1 MGEFLKKVLQW
12 FMGDKQGKILDKL
25 VRIVLGSN
33 LVAVLILGG
42 IALYGMNV
50 SLRESQNMGESLG
63 ENSYENSSNL
73 LIEQRQEELLH
84 IAQDNA
90 SIINRSLMDI
100 ACDVQV
106 VARQAEKI
114 ERYPQRFMPVEV
126 HTPAPD
132 NYRALDLYLQYGP
145 EVSLE
150 LLAGH
155 ISLMA
160 NIGDWL
166 MGMLENNVM
175 AQSVFIAS
183 RENFALSVDA
193 KRVLAA
199 DKSDIPQPQYDALA
213 SDWYK
218 SAASQKGFVFTP
230 VRRFMFNKRLG
241 MFCSVPYY
249 DGNNELLGVACMQIS
264 LSDLQNVLKEIN
276 LHEGGFCFVTD
287 KRGYVILSSQEDLG
301 EAGSGR
307 ELEVN
312 IKNDLRESDNPT
324 LALTVREMVAGDCG
338 VRQTKVDGKDYYIAF
353 APIESSGWSLAA
365 AFAADDVI
373 APAVQ
378 NKADISKI
386 TEEKTSYLKGQML
399 STMLLMVVAII
410 ALLAAVVYSGRQLS
424 RRFVAPISELAD
436 GVREISSGNLGKK
449 VEVHTGDEL
458 EHLAICFNAMTDELQ
473 TYMKNLTEVT
483 AEKERIATELSVA
496 RNIQLGALPRDFLED
511 KKSIQLFASMSAAKA
526 VGGDFYDF
534 YMLDEKH
541 LVVTIAD
548 VSGKGVPAALFM
560 MRAKTTL
567 KNLMLTATAPDDFG
581 AVMTLAN
588 RELCQDNGEMLFVT
602 VFLAQLDLDTGE
614 VIYVNGGHNAPL
626 ARQAGKFS
634 YVRHKR
640 KDQMLG
646 VVEDLSYEPHRLQL
660 SPGDMLFLYT
670 DGVTEAMDKEKKFY
684 SEERLQKVLD
694 SMSGEASVKEILTE
708 VSGDIA
714 VFADGA
720 EQSDDITM
728 LGVMFCGKGKEEAL
742 SIDKAG
748 TMAL

>member
-1 MGEFLKKVLQW
+1 MGDFLKKLLQW

-114 ERYPQRFMPVEV
+114 ERYPQKFLPVEV

-150 LLAGH
+150 PLAGH
-155 ISLMA
+155 VSLMA

-166 MGMLENNVM
+166 TGMLENNVM

-307 ELEVN
+307 ELEVD

-324 LALTVREMVAGDCG
+324 LALTVREMVAGDSG

-378 NKADISKI
+378 NKTDISKI

-410 ALLAAVVYSGRQLS
+410 ALLAAVVYSGRKLS

-626 ARQAGKFS
+626 VRQAGKFS
-634 YVRHKR
+634 YVRHKKR
-640 KDQMLG
+640 DKMLG
-646 VVEDLSYEPHRLQL
+646 VMEDLSYEPHRLQL

-670 DGVTEAMDKEKKFY
+670 DGVTEAMSKEQTFY
-684 SEERLQKVLD
+684 SEERLEKVLD

-728 LGVMFCGKGKEEAL
+728 LGVMFCGKEGSL
-742 SIDKAG
+742 R
-748 TMAL
+748 

>member
-1 MGEFLKKVLQW
+1 MGLFLNKLLQW
-12 FMGDKQGKILDKL
+12 FMGDKRGNILDKL

-50 SLRESQNMGESLG
+50 SLREAQNMGESLG
-63 ENSYENSSNL
+63 ENTYENSSKL
-73 LIEQRQEELLH
+73 LISQRQEELLH

-90 SIINRSLMDI
+90 SIINRSLEDI
-100 ACDVQV
+100 ARDVHV
-106 VARQAEKI
+106 VALQAEKI
-114 ERYPQRFMPVEV
+114 EREPQRFLPREV
-126 HTPAPD
+126 HIPAPD
-132 NYRALDLYLQYGP
+132 TYRGMELYLQYGP
-145 EVSLE
+145 EVSPE
-150 LLAGH
+150 ALAGH

-166 MGMLENNVM
+166 VGMVENNDM

-193 KRVLAA
+193 NRVLAE

-218 SAASQKGFVFTP
+218 RAASQGGFVFTP
-230 VRRFMFNKRLG
+230 VRQFVFNKRLG

-249 DGNNELLGVACMQIS
+249 DENKKLSGVASMQIT
-264 LSDLQNVLKEIN
+264 LDNLQRILKETN
-276 LHEGGFCFVTD
+276 LHDGGFCFVTD
-287 KRGYVILSSQEDLG
+287 KRGYVILSSQGDFG
-301 EAGSGR
+301 EEGNGR
-307 ELEVN
+307 ELAVN

-353 APIESSGWSLAA
+353 APIESSGWSFAA
-365 AFAADDVI
+365 AFAADDVV
-373 APAVQ
+373 APALQ
-378 NKADISKI
+378 NKDDISKI
-386 TEEKTSYLKGQML
+386 TEEKTSSLKGQML
-399 STMLLMVVAII
+399 STMLLMVVSIVV
-410 ALLAAVVYSGRQLS
+410 LLVAVVYSGRKLS

-436 GVREISSGNLGKK
+436 GVREISSGNLSKK

-534 YMLDEKH
+534 YMLDERH
-541 LVVTIAD
+541 LVVTMAD

-567 KNLMLTATAPDDFG
+567 KNLMLTATSPDDFG

-588 RELCQDNGEMLFVT
+588 RELCQDNAEMLFVT
-602 VFLAQLDLDTGE
+602 VLLAQLDLETGE

-626 ARQAGKFS
+626 VRQAGKFS
-634 YVRHKR
+634 YVRNKKKQH
-640 KDQMLG
+640 MLG
-646 VVEDLSYEPHRLQL
+646 VMEDMSYEAHRLQL

-670 DGVTEAMDKEKKFY
+670 DGVTEAMNKEQKFY
-684 SEERLQKVLD
+684 TEKRLQNVLD
-694 SMSGEASVKEILTE
+694 NMSEEASVKEILTE
-708 VSGDIA
+708 VKDDIA
-714 VFADGA
+714 AFADGA

-728 LGVMFCGKGKEEAL
+728 LGVMFRGKE
-742 SIDKAG
+742 SSFG
-748 TMAL
+748 RCVPS

>member
-1 MGEFLKKVLQW
+1 MGSFFNKFLQW
-12 FMGDKQGKILDKL
+12 LMGDKRGNILDKL

-50 SLRESQNMGESLG
+50 SLQEAQSMGESLG
-63 ENSYENSSNL
+63 ENSYEEGSNL
-73 LIEQRQEELLH
+73 LIKQRQEELLH

-90 SIINRSLMDI
+90 SIINRSLEDI
-100 ACDVQV
+100 ARDVQV
-106 VARQAEKI
+106 VAWQAENI
-114 ERYPQRFMPVEV
+114 EKYPQRYLPKEV
-126 HTPAPD
+126 HIPAPD
-132 NYRALDLYLQYGP
+132 NYRGLDLYLQYGP
-145 EVSLE
+145 EVSPE
-150 LLAGH
+150 TLAVH
-155 ISLMA
+155 ISLLA

-166 MGMLENNVM
+166 TGMVMNNDM

-183 RENFALSVDA
+183 RENFTLSVDA
-193 KRVLAA
+193 ERVLAE
-199 DKSDIPQPQYDALA
+199 DKSDIPQPHYDALA

-218 SAASQKGFVFTP
+218 RAASQEGFVFTP
-230 VRRFMFNKRLG
+230 VRKFVFNKRVG

-249 DGNNELLGVACMQIS
+249 DDNKSLAGVACMQIS
-264 LSDLQNVLKEIN
+264 LDDLQHILKETN
-276 LHEGGFCFVTD
+276 LHDGGFCFVTD
-287 KRGYVILSSQEDLG
+287 KRGYVILSSQGDFG
-301 EAGSGR
+301 EAGNGR

-324 LALTVREMVAGDCG
+324 LALTIREMVAGDCG

-353 APIESSGWSLAA
+353 APIESSGWSFAA

-373 APAVQ
+373 APALQ
-378 NKADISKI
+378 NKADISKL

-399 STMLLMVVAII
+399 STMLLMVFSII
-410 ALLAAVVYSGRQLS
+410 VLLIAVVYSGRKLS

-473 TYMKNLTEVT
+473 TYMKNLTEIT

-496 RNIQLGALPRDFLED
+496 RNIQLGALPRDFLADNE
-511 KKSIQLFASMSAAKA
+511 SIQLFASMSAAKA

-541 LVVTIAD
+541 LVVTMAD

-626 ARQAGKFS
+626 VRKAGKFS
-634 YVRHKR
+634 YLRDEKKQR
-640 KDQMLG
+640 ILG
-646 VVEDLSYEPHRLQL
+646 VMENLSYEAHRLQL

-670 DGVTEAMDKEKKFY
+670 DGVTEAMDKEQHFY
-684 SEERLQKVLD
+684 SEERLQETLD
-694 SMSGEASVKEILTE
+694 SMREDASVKEILTE
-708 VSGDIA
+708 VRGDIA
-714 VFADGA
+714 AFADGA

-728 LGVMFCGKGKEEAL
+728 LGLMFCGK
-742 SIDKAG
+742 
-748 TMAL
+748 

>member
-150 LLAGH
+150 PLAGH
-155 ISLMA
+155 VSLMA

-166 MGMLENNVM
+166 TGMLENNVM

-640 KDQMLG
+640 KDKMLG
-646 VVEDLSYEPHRLQL
+646 VMEDLSYEPHRLQL

-728 LGVMFCGKGKEEAL
+728 LGVMFCGK
-742 SIDKAG
+742 
-748 TMAL
+748 

>member
-1 MGEFLKKVLQW
+1 MGDFLKKLLQW

-114 ERYPQRFMPVEV
+114 ERYPQKFLPVEV

-150 LLAGH
+150 PLAGH

-166 MGMLENNVM
+166 TGMLENNVM

-307 ELEVN
+307 ELEVD

-626 ARQAGKFS
+626 VRQAGKFS
-634 YVRHKR
+634 YVRHKKR
-640 KDQMLG
+640 DKMLG
-646 VVEDLSYEPHRLQL
+646 VMEDLSYEPHRLQL

-670 DGVTEAMDKEKKFY
+670 DGVTEAMSKEQTFY
-684 SEERLQKVLD
+684 SEERLEKVLD

-728 LGVMFCGKGKEEAL
+728 LGVMFCGKEGSL
-742 SIDKAG
+742 R
-748 TMAL
+748 

>member
-63 ENSYENSSNL
+63 ENSYKNSSNL

-114 ERYPQRFMPVEV
+114 ERYPQRFLPVEV

-150 LLAGH
+150 PLAGH

-166 MGMLENNVM
+166 TGMLENNVM

-287 KRGYVILSSQEDLG
+287 KRGYVILSSQEDHG

-373 APAVQ
+373 APALQ

-386 TEEKTSYLKGQML
+386 TEEKTSHLKGQML

-496 RNIQLGALPRDFLED
+496 RNIQMGALPRDFLED

-588 RELCQDNGEMLFVT
+588 QELCQDNGEMLFVT

-640 KDQMLG
+640 KDKMLG
-646 VVEDLSYEPHRLQL
+646 VMEDLSYEPHRLQL

-670 DGVTEAMDKEKKFY
+670 DGVTEAMNKEKKFY

-728 LGVMFCGKGKEEAL
+728 LGVMFCGK
-742 SIDKAG
+742 
-748 TMAL
+748 